1 MQKQILNA
9 NPDSDLKVYAVWFNM
24 YPGDDQ
30 SRWPRRIFSDPRVVE
45 YWDQDK
51 TIGRWYGKNVTRGGD
66 GHIEWDA
73 YFLYGSDA
81 VWGEQPEPLLSWGR
95 TIVGTR
101 EQLRSAITPLLRDG
115 RGLD

>member
-1 MQKQILNA
+1 MQKQILSA
-9 NPDSDLKVYAVWFNM
+9 NPDSDLEVYAVWFNM

-30 SRWPRRIFSDPRVVE
+30 SKWQSGVFSDPRVVE
-45 YWDQDK
+45 YWDKDK

-66 GHIEWDA
+66 DHVEWDA

-81 VWGEQPEPLLSWGR
+81 VWAERPEPMLSWGR

-101 EQLRSAITPLLRDG
+101 EQLRAAITPLLTD
-115 RGLD
+115 